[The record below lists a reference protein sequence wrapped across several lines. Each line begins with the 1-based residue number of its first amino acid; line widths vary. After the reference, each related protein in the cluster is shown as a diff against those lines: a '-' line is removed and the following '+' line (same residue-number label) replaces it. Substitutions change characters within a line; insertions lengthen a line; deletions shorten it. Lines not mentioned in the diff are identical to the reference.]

1 MSTLTKIFVAL
12 LVIVSLLQTAGL
24 VVYVSNAATSAD
36 NLKNATTKIDSLSAS
51 NNRLTA
57 DLSAAAAANG
67 KSFEQLTQQIELR
80 RQADNENKARLA
92 ERDARVAEL
101 SSRLTL
107 NQADVARLTEAL
119 KGSEDT
125 KSKLGDQLVSLRT
138 SQDQAVTNAAQMSQS
153 ITDLQ
158 NKLDVT
164 ERERRFFAEQ
174 LEESRNQ
181 TTKLSA
187 ALKDAGIEPNRVLAS
202 ASAGSSAGAPNINGV
217 IREVRKIGPLDYAT
231 ISVGSS
237 DSVAKG
243 MEFNI
248 IDRGTGAFYGK
259 LTVDSVEPN
268 EAAGRIVGNRVPEI
282 RAGMEVRTK

>member
-24 VVYVSNAATSAD
+24 VVYVSNSATAAD
-36 NLKNATTKIDSLSAS
+36 NLKNATAKIDSLTAS
-51 NNRLTA
+51 NNKLTA

-67 KSFEQLTQQIELR
+67 KSFDSLTQQIELR
-80 RQADNENKARLA
+80 RQADNENKAKLA
-92 ERDARVAEL
+92 ERDGRVAEL
-101 SSRLTL
+101 NSRLTL
-107 NQADVARLTEAL
+107 AQADVARLTEAL

-125 KSKLGDQLVSLRT
+125 KSKQQDQLVSLRT
-138 SQDQAVTNAAQMSQS
+138 SQDQAVTNAAQMSQT

-164 ERERRFFAEQ
+164 ERERRWVAEQ
-174 LEESRNQ
+174 LEEARNQ

-202 ASAGSSAGAPNINGV
+202 ASSGSGAGAPNINGV
-217 IREVRKIGPLDYAT
+217 IREIRKIGPLDYAT
-231 ISVGSS
+231 ISIGSS
-237 DSVAKG
+237 DNVSKG

-248 IDRGTGAFYGK
+248 VDRSTGAFFGK

-268 EAAGRIVGNRVPEI
+268 EAAGRLTGNRVTEVK
-282 RAGMEVRTK
+282 AGMEVRTQ